1 MNKLSRILLV
11 IIILLVIALGIAI
24 YSSYRNLNKVLQSNE
39 ELTKVVKAINDAGY
53 DVEIKED
60 NTRVLVQRVQ

>member
-1 MNKLSRILLV
+1 MNKLSKILLV

-24 YSSYRNLNKVLQSNE
+24 YSSYRNLGKVLQSNE

>member
-39 ELTKVVKAINDAGY
+39 ELTKVVKAVNDAGY

>member
-39 ELTKVVKAINDAGY
+39 ELTKVVKAVNDAGY
-53 DVEIKED
+53 GVEIKED